1 MLKSIARPYAVA
13 VSQTVTTPKKKASWD
28 EALQMLDTLLQN
40 KQISNLLHDP
50 RVSKKERFAV
60 LKAATQKQGFK
71 EFWRLIEVLIQY
83 GRLNLVSEIK
93 DILGEIYNLQHEIVL
108 AKVHVARLPA
118 PATQKSIVSNIK
130 KQHSCKEVKVDW
142 VIDPKIIGGSVIEI
156 NSQQIDRSL
165 LGRVNQFKNLLGVS
179 V

>member
-1 MLKSIARPYAVA
+1 
-13 VSQTVTTPKKKASWD
+13 
-28 EALQMLDTLLQN
+28 
-40 KQISNLLHDP
+40 
-50 RVSKKERFAV
+50 
-60 LKAATQKQGFK
+60 GFK